1 MRRPRKPPT
10 TSVVERIRARRKSR
24 ANRQLGESPA
34 IGAPTSGAGCSKV
47 GEPKRKPP
55 KPPAPP
61 KGNSPTAWRIAGA
74 LGTTPRELAVQL
86 DVPFDEI
93 DEMFKGTSGTSAI
106 AAGHPAWFALG
117 KLVDEQIGLL
127 MGVRA
132 EIEGKC
138 ELDAKRLR
146 ERIER
151 SKL

>member
-1 MRRPRKPPT
+1 MRRAKNQKMA
-10 TSVVERIRARRKSR
+10 VVERLRARRK
-24 ANRQLGESPA
+24 NRRSPQLGESPA
-34 IGAPTSGAGCSKV
+34 TSAPTANARAGTSATK
-47 GEPKRKPP
+47 KAAP
-55 KPPAPP
+55 KPPSPP
-61 KGNSPTAWRIAGA
+61 PGNGPTAWRIAGA

-86 DVPFDEI
+86 DIPFDEI

-106 AAGHPAWFALG
+106 AAGHPAWLALG

-132 EIEGKC
+132 EIEGKR

-146 ERIER
+146 ERMER

>member
-1 MRRPRKPPT
+1 MRRVKNKT
-10 TSVVERIRARRKSR
+10 MSVVERLRARRK
-24 ANRQLGESPA
+24 NRRSPQLGESPA
-34 IGAPTSGAGCSKV
+34 TSAPANARAGTSATK
-47 GEPKRKPP
+47 KAAP
-55 KPPAPP
+55 KPPSPP
-61 KGNSPTAWRIAGA
+61 RGNAPTAWRIAGA
-74 LGTTPRELAVQL
+74 LGTTPRELAVQI
-86 DVPFDEI
+86 DIPFEEI

-132 EIEGKC
+132 EIEGKR

-146 ERIER
+146 ERMER